1 MEYQIEESTQAGR
14 LILNGEMGIQQAA
27 ALKEQLL
34 NVQEIVRH
42 LVVDVQGVTVL
53 DVSALQ
59 IFCSAHRTF
68 TKLRKEITFAG
79 SLPPVWVDFMEVAG
93 FARVKGC
100 SVDSNNTCLWMRK
113 GNL

>member
-1 MEYQIEESTQAGR
+1 MDFQIEESTKTGR

-27 ALKEQLL
+27 ALKDQLL
-34 NVQEIVRH
+34 NVQESVEN
-42 LVVDVQGVTVL
+42 LVLDIEGVTGL

-68 TKLRKEITFAG
+68 IKLQKEITFAG
-79 SLPPVWVDFMEVAG
+79 PLPPAWTDFVEVAG
-93 FARVKGC
+93 FAREKGC

>member
-1 MEYQIEESTQAGR
+1 MNFQIEASTKTGR

-27 ALKEQLL
+27 ALKDQLL
-34 NVQEIVRH
+34 NVQESVEH
-42 LVVDVQGVTVL
+42 LVLDVESVTGL

-68 TKLRKEITFAG
+68 IKLRKEITFAG
-79 SLPPVWVDFMEVAG
+79 PLPPAWTDFMEAAG
-93 FARVKGC
+93 FARGKGC
-100 SVDSNNTCLWMRK
+100 SVDSGNTCLWMKK